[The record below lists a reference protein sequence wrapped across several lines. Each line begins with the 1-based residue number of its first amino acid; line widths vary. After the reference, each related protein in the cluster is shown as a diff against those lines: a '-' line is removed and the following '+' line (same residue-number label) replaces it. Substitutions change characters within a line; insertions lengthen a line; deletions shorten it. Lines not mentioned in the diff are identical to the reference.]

1 MRCRV
6 DGQDGGV
13 TTSTAPG
20 VTLFDLDGTLT
31 DSAPGIVAGFRHAL
45 AAVGVDAPDGDLQ
58 ARVVGPPMIDT
69 LRSLGLDEAA
79 VQTALA
85 AYFERYDDVGWAEN
99 TVFDGIEELLTG
111 LADGGARLAVATSKT
126 ERFAR
131 RILEHFSLARH
142 FEVIAGAGDGGTGRR
157 AKVDV
162 IEHALRG
169 LGVEPTAGGTAGVV
183 MVGDR
188 EHDVHGAAHWGIP
201 TVFVGWGYGTDGEAA
216 DARWRVATVDEL
228 GRVLGDH

>member
-1 MRCRV
+1 MS
-6 DGQDGGV
+6 
-13 TTSTAPG
+13 TSPSTAA

-45 AAVGVDAPDGDLQ
+45 AVVGAEAPDGDLEELI
-58 ARVVGPPMIDT
+58 VGPPMADT
-69 LRSLGLDEAA
+69 LRTLGLDEPA
-79 VQTALA
+79 VATALA
-85 AYFERYDDVGWAEN
+85 AYFARYDEIGWAEN
-99 TVFDGIEELLTG
+99 AVFDGIGDLLDAAG
-111 LADGGARLAVATSKT
+111 RDGTRLAVATSKS

-131 RILEHFSLARH
+131 RILEHFGLAHH
-142 FEVIAGAGDGGTGRR
+142 FEVIAGASADGTRR

-169 LGVEPTAGGTAGVV
+169 LGLAPTAAADGGTAGVV

-201 TVFVGWGYGTDGEAA
+201 TVFVGWGYGSAEEAA
-216 DARWRVATVDEL
+216 DARWSAATVAQL
-228 GRVLGDH
+228 GRILDVTP

>member
-1 MRCRV
+1 V
-6 DGQDGGV
+6 PDNGQDGGV
-13 TTSTAPG
+13 SPS

-45 AAVGVDAPDGDLQ
+45 TAVGAPEPDGDLLD
-58 ARVVGPPMIDT
+58 RIVGPPMVDT
-69 LRSLGLDEAA
+69 LRSLGLDEATT
-79 VQTALA
+79 QRALA
-85 AYFERYDDVGWAEN
+85 RYLERYDEIGWAEN
-99 TVFDGIEELLTG
+99 AVFDGIGDLLTAAASRG
-111 LADGGARLAVATSKT
+111 SRLAVATSKS

-131 RILEHFSLARH
+131 RILEHFALAGH
-142 FEVIAGAGDGGTGRR
+142 FEVIAGATDDGTTRR

-169 LGVEPTAGGTAGVV
+169 LGIEPIDAGRGGTPDVV

-201 TVFVGWGYGTDGEAA
+201 TVFVAWGYGSAEEAEG
-216 DARWRVATVDEL
+216 ARWSVDTVDEL
-228 GRVLGDH
+228 GRVLDAG